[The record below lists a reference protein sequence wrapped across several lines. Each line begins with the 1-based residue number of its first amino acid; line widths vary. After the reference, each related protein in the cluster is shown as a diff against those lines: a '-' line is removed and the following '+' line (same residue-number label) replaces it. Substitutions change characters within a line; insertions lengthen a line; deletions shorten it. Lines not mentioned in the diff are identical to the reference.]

1 MTPAEQAK
9 LDSVIGQIVAANRI
23 LGNEGVCDAYGHISH
38 RHPLDPTKLLLSRS
52 RSPELV
58 EPDDIMTIDFD
69 GKPVDGRTDPM
80 YFERFIHCGIY
91 ETRPDINCVVHSH
104 ARGVLA
110 FTISDVKLVPV
121 IHTGASCGCDIPV
134 WDIETNFGATNL
146 LVANQAQGRDLAK
159 ALGTDGRV
167 ALMRGHG
174 FAAAGRTLSE
184 ALRIAIYL
192 PQNAQVQMEAM
203 QLGGRFKALTAGE
216 MEVREAA
223 GPDGSDIARAMQYW
237 ARRANC
243 EHYLTYKRSA

>member
-1 MTPAEQAK
+1 MSKVDE
-9 LDSVIGQIVAANRI
+9 VIGQLVAANRI

-38 RHPLDPTKLLLSRS
+38 RHPEDPTKFLLSRS

-58 EPDDIMTIDFD
+58 EPEDIMTLDFE
-69 GKPVDGRTDPM
+69 GRPVDGRSDPM

-91 ETRPDINCVVHSH
+91 EARPEINCVVHSH
-104 ARGVLA
+104 ARQVLA

-121 IHTGASCGCDIPV
+121 VHTGASCGCDMPV
-134 WDIETNFGATNL
+134 WDIEDNFGATNL
-146 LVANQAQGRDLAK
+146 LVANIAQGRDLAK
-159 ALGTDGRV
+159 TLGKNRV

-223 GPDGSDIARAMQYW
+223 GPEGSDIARAMQYW

-243 EHYLTYKRSA
+243 EHYLTYKKSV

>member
-1 MTPAEQAK
+1 MTDKSQSA
-9 LDSVIGQIVAANRI
+9 LDKIIGELVAANRI

-38 RHPLDPTKLLLSRS
+38 RHPHDPAKFLLSRS

-58 EPDDIMTIDFD
+58 EPEDIMAFDFL
-69 GKPVDGRTDPM
+69 GNPQDGRTDPM
-80 YFERFIHCGIY
+80 YYERFIHCGIY
-91 ETRPDINCVVHSH
+91 EANPDVNCVVHSH

-121 IHTGASCGCDIPV
+121 VHTGASCGCEMPV
-134 WDIETNFGATNL
+134 WDIEDKFGATNL
-146 LVANQAQGRDLAK
+146 LVANVDQGRDLAK
-159 ALGTDGRV
+159 TLGKNRV

-184 ALRIAIYL
+184 ALRISIYL

-203 QLGGRFKALTAGE
+203 LLGGKFKALSAGE
-216 MEVREAA
+216 MEVRAAA

-243 EHYLTYKRSA
+243 EHFLTYKKSV